1 MADEFRDAHQPYEV
15 KETSSLSLSSSAEEA
30 ASKSVTKSHVFE
42 DPDTA
47 EYYRQLYF
55 KNSFEG
61 RHHFDPKFEWTESE
75 ERMVL
80 RKTELRVVCVAFFL
94 FFALDIDRG
103 NLSNALSD
111 NFLTELNLSTNDY
124 NLGNT
129 VNLICFLC
137 AEIPSQLISKKIGA
151 DIWVPSQMVLWSI
164 VAMSQALIKNR
175 TGFLATRAML
185 GMLQGGFIPDLC
197 LWMSYFYTS
206 KELPMRLSL
215 FYIANPLSGVICSLL
230 GFGILHLD
238 GTNGIQGWRWL
249 FLLEGLFTLLVGAAA
264 FFLMP
269 PSAVQTKTWYR
280 KNGWYTD
287 REEKIMINRI
297 LRDDPSKGDMNNRQA
312 VSFKNLWGTIFDW
325 DLLPIYSI
333 RIFGDIGVS
342 PVGTYLTLNLR
353 KLGFST
359 FNTNLLTIPTNML
372 AIFTMLALTWFSDRF
387 KRYGNSIAN
396 YIQTIWVLPFL
407 FLLRFWPG
415 AALDSEGQVWPT
427 YVLLTLVLA
436 YPCAEPITITW
447 CSVNSNAV
455 RSRAVSAALVN
466 IFSQLANVAS
476 ANIYRDDDAPLYHRG
491 NEQLIYIAFAQ
502 LVQITLTIFYYRW
515 RNARREKVWAAMSP
529 EERQDYVLNTKDSG
543 NKRLDFRFSY

>member
-1 MADEFRDAHQPYEV
+1 MAENDSTQDKQLQTTVSSEV
-15 KETSSLSLSSSAEEA
+15 SSDSEEPA
-30 ASKSVTKSHVFE
+30 GKSPAKSHVFD
-42 DPDTA
+42 DPDVA
-47 EYYRQLYF
+47 ERYRKVYYE
-55 KNSFEG
+55 NSYEG
-61 RHHFDPKFEWTESE
+61 RDHFDPKFEWTANE
-75 ERMVL
+75 ERKVL

-111 NFLTELNLSTNDY
+111 NFLTELNMSTNDF

-137 AEIPSQLISKKIGA
+137 AEIPSQLISKKVGA
-151 DIWVPSQMVLWSI
+151 DIWVPTQMCLWSV
-164 VAMSQALIKNR
+164 VAMCQALIKSR
-175 TGFLATRAML
+175 SGFLATRALL

-206 KELPMRLSL
+206 KELPMRVSI
-215 FYIANPLSGVICSLL
+215 FYIANPLTAVICSLL

-238 GTNGIQGWRWL
+238 GRDGVAGWRWL
-249 FLLEGLFTLLVGAAA
+249 FLLEGLFTLLVGAGA

-269 PSAVQTKTWYR
+269 PSPVQTKTWYR

-287 REEKIMINRI
+287 REEKIMVNRI

-312 VSFKNLWGTIFDW
+312 VGFKELWSTIMDW

-342 PVGTYLTLNLR
+342 PVGTYLTLTLR
-353 KLGFST
+353 QLGFST
-359 FNTNLLTIPTNML
+359 FNTNLLTIPTNIL

-387 KRYGNSIAN
+387 KKGGNSIAN
-396 YIQTIWVLPFL
+396 YIQSIWMLPFL

-415 AALDSEGQVWPT
+415 AQLNSEGQVWPT
-427 YVLLTLVLA
+427 YVLITLVLA

-447 CSVNSNAV
+447 CSVNANAV
-455 RSRAVSAALVN
+455 RTRAVSAAIVN
-466 IFSQLANVAS
+466 VFSQLANVAS
-476 ANIYRDDDAPLYHRG
+476 ANIYREDDAPLYHRG
-491 NEQLIYIAFAQ
+491 NSQLIIIAFAQ
-502 LVQITLTIFYYRW
+502 LVQITLAIFYYRW
-515 RNARREKVWAAMSP
+515 RNARRDKIWSAMSV
-529 EERQDYVLNTKDSG
+529 EERHEYVLNTKDSG